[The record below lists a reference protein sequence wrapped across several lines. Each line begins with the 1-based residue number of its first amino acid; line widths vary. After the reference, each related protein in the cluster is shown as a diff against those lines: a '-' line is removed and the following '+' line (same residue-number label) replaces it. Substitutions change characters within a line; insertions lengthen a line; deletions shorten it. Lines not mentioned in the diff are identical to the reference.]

1 MRPNLYTSM
10 ASNISD
16 DSSHTPSHPRSS
28 TIISFPNFLSS
39 PIWGLAG
46 KLSWRQK
53 QDVQK
58 AKDARLAA
66 AGEVDTGPPKHV
78 LEGHADKQDL
88 LGWGTNVCARGRQD
102 QKWAEEDMR
111 RQFKPLKKIDP
122 HEYVAAFDK
131 ENLEARKESEHI
143 WENARE
149 KAQRKRRE
157 REKALRE
164 FRPKD
169 VTPGKKKHD
178 SGVGQ
183 LTDGEIAKISAEI
196 EREEAEEVKEDM
208 RRAAE
213 RIANNDR
220 KYSGETL
227 KTRNAR
233 ERLSST
239 VGMSMADM
247 EAEINDIKG
256 VADTPDMDQLRDLR
270 RSSLDKPEIQ
280 RMTSDIDKEI
290 PHSIGEENSTPDV
303 LPPVKN
309 VAGMHGKEV
318 DDERKAT
325 PDIPAIED
333 MVTKKQGEA
342 QEHIITNIGK
352 MQDIQDATNKRN
364 TTQGKHDGVKA
375 KLVSGEI
382 ENIVDGVV
390 QPQVPVQPSM
400 PKQNLDGT
408 PDEPPPTLPLRS
420 PKRGSVIPSLA
431 GPPDQVKVD
440 EKEVKPSSIPV
451 QEATFA
457 QCSDSEEARAFVDA
471 SPKSQV
477 KDTSASNDN
486 VKAAEQDN
494 AAGVKPISDAGTDSG
509 SSKKVHKWA
518 KGTEGEEARME
529 GGVSPKS
536 VRVGS
541 AIMSVDALGYGDSV
555 DGKDEGYFAVK
566 KGEDEEKE
574 MRVMK
579 EQGEAEKRTSEWV
592 HGKEEEKEDDKE
604 DKKAESQDET
614 NTDGRRK
621 MDRVGTWVKGRE
633 GEEARMEGGV
643 SPKSARVGS
652 VIMSVDENNGY
663 RAASENG
670 EV

>member
-1 MRPNLYTSM
+1 M
-10 ASNISD
+10 
-16 DSSHTPSHPRSS
+16 
-28 TIISFPNFLSS
+28 
-39 PIWGLAG
+39 
-46 KLSWRQK
+46 
-53 QDVQK
+53 QK

-66 AGEVDTGPPKHV
+66 AGEIDTGPPKHV

-111 RQFKPLKKIDP
+111 RQFKPLKKINP
-122 HEYVAAFDK
+122 HEYIAAFDK

-196 EREEAEEVKEDM
+196 EREEAEEVREDM

-220 KYSGETL
+220 KYSGETQ

-233 ERLSST
+233 ERLTST

-290 PHSIGEENSTPDV
+290 PHTIREENSTSV
-303 LPPVKN
+303 MLPTPKN
-309 VAGMHGKEV
+309 VAGIHGKEV
-318 DDERKAT
+318 DDESKAT

-333 MVTKKQGEA
+333 MVPKQQGEA
-342 QEHIITNIGK
+342 KEHIIKNIGQ

-364 TTQGKHDGVKA
+364 TTQGKHDGVMA
-375 KLVSGEI
+375 KLVRGES
-382 ENIVDGVV
+382 EKIVDGVV
-390 QPQVPVQPSM
+390 QPQVPVHPSM
-400 PKQNLDGT
+400 LKQNPDGT
-408 PDEPPPTLPLRS
+408 AVEPPPTLPSRS
-420 PKRGSVIPSLA
+420 PKRRSVIPSLA
-431 GPPDQVKVD
+431 GPPDQVKVE
-440 EKEVKPSSIPV
+440 EKEVNPFSTPDI

-457 QCSDSEEARAFVDA
+457 QGSNSEESRTFDDV
-471 SPKSQV
+471 SPKSQAN
-477 KDTSASNDN
+477 DTSASNDN
-486 VKAAEQDN
+486 VKVAEQGN
-494 AAGVKPISDAGTDSG
+494 AADVKPTSDTGTDSG

-541 AIMSVDALGYGDSV
+541 AVMSVDALGYGDSV

-566 KGEDEEKE
+566 KGEEEADKEEKE
-574 MRVMK
+574 KEVREMK
-579 EQGEAEKRTSEWV
+579 EKGEAEKRTSEWV

-604 DKKAESQDET
+604 DKKAESQDKT

-621 MDRVGTWVKGRE
+621 TVKVGKWVKGKE

-643 SPKSARVGS
+643 SPKSVRVGS
-652 VIMSVDENNGY
+652 VIMSVDENKCYGT
-663 RAASENG
+663 ASESG
-670 EV
+670 ESMMSAKSKFEESEEMKLGGGERSKQDVQESMEESMNERK

>member
-1 MRPNLYTSM
+1 M
-10 ASNISD
+10 
-16 DSSHTPSHPRSS
+16 
-28 TIISFPNFLSS
+28 
-39 PIWGLAG
+39 
-46 KLSWRQK
+46 QE
-53 QDVQK
+53 
-58 AKDARLAA
+58 AKNARLAA

-88 LGWGTNVCARGRQD
+88 LGWGTNLCARGRQN

-183 LTDGEIAKISAEI
+183 LTDGEIAKISAEL

-213 RIANNDR
+213 RIANNDK

-227 KTRNAR
+227 KTRDAR
-233 ERLSST
+233 ERLCST
-239 VGMSMADM
+239 IGMSMTDM

-256 VADTPDMDQLRDLR
+256 VADAPDMDQLRDLK

-280 RMTSDIDKEI
+280 RMTSDIDI
-290 PHSIGEENSTPDV
+290 QTPHTIREVNILPAVLSTP
-303 LPPVKN
+303 N
-309 VAGMHGKEV
+309 SFAGMHEKEV
-318 DDERKAT
+318 DDGRKAA

-333 MVTKKQGEA
+333 MVPKQQEEA
-342 QEHIITNIGK
+342 EERINKNLGQ
-352 MQDIQDATNKRN
+352 MQDIRDATNKRN
-364 TTQGKHDGVKA
+364 TTQCKHDGVKT
-375 KLVSGEI
+375 KLVRGKS
-382 ENIVDGVV
+382 ENVVGGVV
-390 QPQVPVQPSM
+390 QPLVPVHTSL
-400 PKQNLDGT
+400 PKQNPDGAAV
-408 PDEPPPTLPLRS
+408 EPPTLPSRS

-431 GPPDQVKVD
+431 GPPDQVKVE
-440 EKEVKPSSIPV
+440 EKEVKPSFPPAS
-451 QEATFA
+451 QEAILAQGSNGEESRTFR
-457 QCSDSEEARAFVDA
+457 DV
-471 SPKSQV
+471 SPNSQP
-477 KDTSASNDN
+477 KDTSGSN
-486 VKAAEQDN
+486 KSLMAAEQDN
-494 AAGVKPISDAGTDSG
+494 AADVEPISDTRTETG
-509 SSKKVHKWA
+509 SSKKVYKWA

-541 AIMSVDALGYGDSV
+541 AVMSVDAIGYGDSV
-555 DGKDEGYFAVK
+555 DGKDEGYYAVK
-566 KGEDEEKE
+566 KGEEEADKKKQKEKE
-574 MRVMK
+574 MREMK
-579 EQGEAEKRTSEWV
+579 EAEKRTSEWV
-592 HGKEEEKEDDKE
+592 HGKKEEREGDKE

-614 NTDGRRK
+614 DADSRRK
-621 MDRVGTWVKGRE
+621 TNKVEKWMKGKE
-633 GEEARMEGGV
+633 GEEARREGGV
-643 SPKSARVGS
+643 SPKSVRVGS
-652 VIMSVDENNGY
+652 VIVSVDENKGY
-663 RAASENG
+663 GTASENG
-670 EV
+670 ESMMSAKSKFEESEETQRDGDER